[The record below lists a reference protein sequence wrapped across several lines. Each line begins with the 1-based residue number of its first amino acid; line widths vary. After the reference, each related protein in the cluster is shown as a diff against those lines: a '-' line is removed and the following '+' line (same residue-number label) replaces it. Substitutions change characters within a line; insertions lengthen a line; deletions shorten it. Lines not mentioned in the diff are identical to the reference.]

1 MEISS
6 LIVLRMYPRHR
17 NLEAKQI
24 RSGESRIIRE
34 MPSIRKYQLHSI
46 KIQNEPDKVE
56 ISMEYY
62 LTTREFR
69 VDFSRQQNLSASC

>member
-24 RSGESRIIRE
+24 RGISYYTGDAIDQKI
-34 MPSIRKYQLHSI
+34 SIALDQDT
-46 KIQNEPDKVE
+46 E
-56 ISMEYY
+56 
-62 LTTREFR
+62 
-69 VDFSRQQNLSASC
+69 